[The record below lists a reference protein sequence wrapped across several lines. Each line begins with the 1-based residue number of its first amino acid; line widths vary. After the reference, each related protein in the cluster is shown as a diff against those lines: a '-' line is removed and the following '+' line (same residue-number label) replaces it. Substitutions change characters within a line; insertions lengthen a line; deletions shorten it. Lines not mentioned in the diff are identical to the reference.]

1 MNALIIGMY
10 VAEMLEKWTIIAKL
24 LANVGIVCTLLL
36 LIGKC
41 FVLDI
46 MQEAQHIKSS
56 LNKYIRVCA
65 TVAIISGFFYVIF
78 PKKEV
83 VYIAMGAKVGEY
95 AVNEIAKSSKLQKIS
110 EILDKELDD
119 ILAKYKTKETK

>member
-10 VAEMLEKWTIIAKL
+10 VAEMLDKWTIIAKW
-24 LANVGIVCTLLL
+24 LAYICSITSII
-36 LIGKC
+36 LIMAKF

-46 MQEAQHIKSS
+46 IQEGQHIADTLS
-56 LNKYIRVCA
+56 KYIKVAA
-65 TVAIISGFFYVIF
+65 TIAIISGFFYAIF

-83 VYIAMGAKVGEY
+83 IYIAMGAKVGEY
-95 AVNEIAKSSKLQKIS
+95 AVTEIAKSAKLQKIS

-119 ILAKYKTKETK
+119 ILAKYKKDK

>member
-24 LANVGIVCTLLL
+24 LANVGIVCTILL
-36 LIGKC
+36 LIGC
-41 FVLDI
+41 FMLDI
-46 MQEAQHIKSS
+46 TQEAQHIKSS

-65 TVAIISGFFYVIF
+65 TVTIISGFFYVIF

-119 ILAKYKTKETK
+119 ILAKYKIKETK

>member
-10 VAEMLEKWTIIAKL
+10 VAEMLEKWAMIAKL
-24 LANVGIVCTLLL
+24 LTNVGIVCTLLL
-36 LIGKC
+36 LIGS
-41 FVLDI
+41 FMLDI
-46 MQEAQHIKSS
+46 TQEAQHIKSS
-56 LNKYIRVCA
+56 LNRYIRVCA
-65 TVAIISGFFYVIF
+65 TITIVAGVFYVIF

-95 AVNEIAKSSKLQKIS
+95 AISEIAKSSKLQKIS

-119 ILAKYKTKETK
+119 ILAKYETKETK